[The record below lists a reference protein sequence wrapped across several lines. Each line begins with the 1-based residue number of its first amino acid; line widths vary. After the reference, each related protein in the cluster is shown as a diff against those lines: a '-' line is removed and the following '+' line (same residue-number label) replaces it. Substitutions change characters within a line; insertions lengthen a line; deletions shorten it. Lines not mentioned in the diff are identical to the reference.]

1 MATLALT
8 RVLRTCCT
16 ARQPAGLAF
25 ARAFA
30 SVPSAPLPTH
40 SVVDHHVTGDAM
52 TPSDYF
58 AVVKL
63 GGTQYKVTEGDVVIA
78 EKIKD
83 AKVGEIM
90 DMNEVR
96 HWGVID
102 DGCSYCCGSSRVES
116 DCL

>member
-8 RVLRTCCT
+8 RAFRAARGTA
-16 ARQPAGLAF
+16 ARQPTALV
-25 ARAFA
+25 ARSFA
-30 SVPSAPLPTH
+30 SVPSAAPLPAF
-40 SVVDHHVTGDAM
+40 SVVDHHVTSDAM

-90 DMNEVR
+90 DMDEVR
-96 HWGVID
+96 
-102 DGCSYCCGSSRVES
+102 
-116 DCL
+116 LK